1 MWDTFLRAADRLP
14 CIRHQNV
21 PNYGVG
27 ADAKDLRDISLKLW
41 YDNRRNVSKGSTAM
55 KNGLF
60 FEEDGLIY
68 YRDGKPYHAGVV
80 KENGGIYY
88 ISSGGK
94 AVRGEHI
101 VHGEMSNGILKRGT
115 YTFGEDYRLVKGSYV
130 APKKRKHP
138 KKKKTARRKNDK
150 RLIMLGALCAAALL
164 TAMLLLWSMGNR
176 DEIAGMDSV
185 NDGISEVGE
194 VYVHPNP

>member
-1 MWDTFLRAADRLP
+1 MLREGNL
-14 CIRHQNV
+14 
-21 PNYGVG
+21 
-27 ADAKDLRDISLKLW
+27 
-41 YDNRRNVSKGSTAM
+41 TM
-55 KNGLF
+55 KNGLY

-68 YRDGKPYHAGVV
+68 YREGKPCHAGVI
-80 KENGGIYY
+80 KEDGAIYY

-115 YTFGEDYRLVKGSYV
+115 YTFGEDYKLVKGSYV
-130 APKKRKHP
+130 APKKRKHKN
-138 KKKKTARRKNDK
+138 KKKENRRKRDK
-150 RLIMLGALCAAALL
+150 RMILLAAVCAAALL
-164 TAMLLLWSMGNR
+164 AAVILLWSFSNTSKIG
-176 DEIAGMDSV
+176 GLDSV